1 MRREDLRRLAPFAEM
16 AAAPCREA
24 IARDYAAK
32 ARGDGSAGRDWSGD
46 VESWGYTPAMLECCD
61 LGANAD
67 ARALFAAACG
77 GGCPLTLDGVR
88 PRAGETVVDLGCGAG
103 HDLLLAARMVGE
115 GGRVIGVDMTDE
127 MLASARTNIEKFGA
141 DGCAVELKRGVI
153 DDGTALEGVVDA
165 NVADYAI
172 SNGVFNLTLD
182 KLAAFATAYRV
193 LKPGATPPNVSPR
206 SARPS
211 LDSPPRRRPVPPV

>member
-1 MRREDLRRLAPFAEM
+1 M
-16 AAAPCREA
+16 
-24 IARDYAAK
+24 
-32 ARGDGSAGRDWSGD
+32 
-46 VESWGYTPAMLECCD
+46 
-61 LGANAD
+61 
-67 ARALFAAACG
+67 
-77 GGCPLTLDGVR
+77 
-88 PRAGETVVDLGCGAG
+88 
-103 HDLLLAARMVGE
+103 
-115 GGRVIGVDMTDE
+115 
-127 MLASARTNIEKFGA
+127 
-141 DGCAVELKRGVI
+141 I